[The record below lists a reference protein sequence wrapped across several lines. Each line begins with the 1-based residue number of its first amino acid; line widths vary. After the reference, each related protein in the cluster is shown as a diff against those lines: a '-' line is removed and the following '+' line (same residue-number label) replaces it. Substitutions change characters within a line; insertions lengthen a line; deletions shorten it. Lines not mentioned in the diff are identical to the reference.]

1 MATIDDFGDVAEP
14 LSAPTLGGPSGWAAA
29 VRDAINALQA
39 LVSDVV
45 PIGGIIMWSGTTAPP
60 RYAICDGT
68 NGTPNLS
75 GKFVLSHGDGKAIG
89 ATGGAAT
96 HTLTS
101 AEMPSH
107 THTQAAH
114 THTQAAHS
122 HRFGYTTGPGTLESA
137 PYTAFA
143 PMSYN
148 PGNQFSDTGS
158 ATPTVNSA
166 TPTNNPTGSGGAH
179 NNMPPYYVLAYI
191 QRKS

>member
-14 LSAPTLGGPSGWAAA
+14 LNAPALGGPSGWAAA
-29 VRDAINALQA
+29 VRDALKE
-39 LVSDVV
+39 VV

-96 HTLTS
+96 VTLTADQMPIHSHSYQWRRPTANDDPPAYFQPGGPNSVAS
-101 AEMPSH
+101 ANPDGENKVTANSGGS
-107 THTQAAH
+107 AAH
-114 THTQAAHS
+114 
-122 HRFGYTTGPGTLESA
+122 E
-137 PYTAFA
+137 
-143 PMSYN
+143 
-148 PGNQFSDTGS
+148 
-158 ATPTVNSA
+158 
-166 TPTNNPTGSGGAH
+166 
-179 NNMPPYYVLAYI
+179 NMPPYYVLAYI